1 VDYDRPHTDGLA
13 FENGIFLP
21 DGQQARPMLNAQN
34 TVSTAAS
41 SIAGNDFNSPIH
53 AATSDAQIGGLGMP
67 EYPPYGPLTEKTMV
81 LEHQFD
87 QDFRNEIAVGAF
99 SQMYDGQLGSRSNS
113 NTGAQVGLQAEIDP
127 QRYSMSVSGQIQLT
141 CEVVSRN

>member
-1 VDYDRPHTDGLA
+1 VGYDPPHTDGLT

-21 DGQQARPMLNAQN
+21 EGQQARPMLNAQN

-41 SIAGNDFNSPIH
+41 SIAGNDFSSPIH

-81 LEHQFD
+81 LEHQSVQFD
-87 QDFRNEIAVGAF
+87 QDFGNEIAVGAF
-99 SQMYDGQLGSRSNS
+99 RQMYDDQLGSRSNS

-127 QRYSMSVSGQIQLT
+127 QRYSMSVS
-141 CEVVSRN
+141 